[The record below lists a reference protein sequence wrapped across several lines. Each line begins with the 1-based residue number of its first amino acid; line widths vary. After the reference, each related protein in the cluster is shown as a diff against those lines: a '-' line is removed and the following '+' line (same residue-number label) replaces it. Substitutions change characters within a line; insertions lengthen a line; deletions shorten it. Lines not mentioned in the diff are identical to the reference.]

1 MDWSRAKSV
10 LIIAFFLLNI
20 LLGYQLW
27 SNIREGLSASG
38 DVSNL
43 PADTVAIMQK
53 KNIKL
58 ETTSIPLETPELRD
72 LTYRVTTKL
81 GAAER
86 IDLKQPVDSK
96 IVFNEGQLQEELGSV
111 IPELGEY
118 SFVDTNWNDEFV
130 LYRVAGTLPIF
141 DVKLVLYHSNQ
152 KITAYKQDRIELVST
167 EEGPKQTVLSATK
180 ALDLLIGNHLHNGA
194 VIKEIKLGYHGQIFN
209 NSETQVA
216 APSWRVLLEDGSVIY
231 VNAISA
237 EVVIEKDSVS

>member
-1 MDWSRAKSV
+1 
-10 LIIAFFLLNI
+10 
-20 LLGYQLW
+20 
-27 SNIREGLSASG
+27 
-38 DVSNL
+38 
-43 PADTVAIMQK
+43 
-53 KNIKL
+53 
-58 ETTSIPLETPELRD
+58 
-72 LTYRVTTKL
+72 
-81 GAAER
+81 
-86 IDLKQPVDSK
+86 
-96 IVFNEGQLQEELGSV
+96 
-111 IPELGEY
+111 
-118 SFVDTNWNDEFV
+118 
-130 LYRVAGTLPIF
+130 
-141 DVKLVLYHSNQ
+141 VKLVLYHSNQ